1 MTKKQSQN
9 KPETKG
15 KIAKL
20 DYKTNLIFLSI
31 AVLILAG
38 ITIWISSELIRIT
51 KQTQEQRTQLNVLDQ
66 REESYKQLERDY
78 DAIVDNYQIID
89 NALPDQN
96 NFVKF
101 IVMLEKEAKQDNVK
115 LEITFPDQPEI
126 ENNLLAFTI
135 KITGQRNNVLK
146 YMTGL
151 KKAQY
156 HIEFSSLEMNKS
168 GNNAVAIETTIKIGI
183 DETFQPSQISS

>member
-1 MTKKQSQN
+1 MIKKQP
-9 KPETKG
+9 KTKG

-20 DYKTNLIFLSI
+20 DYKTSLIFLAI
-31 AVLILAG
+31 AILILAG
-38 ITIWISSELIRIT
+38 ITIWLSGQLIRIT
-51 KQTQEQRTQLNVLDQ
+51 KQTQQQRTQLNILDQ
-66 REESYKQLERDY
+66 RKESYKQLEQDY
-78 DAIVDNYQIID
+78 NSIIDSYQQID

-135 KITGQRNNVLK
+135 KITGQRDNVLK

-151 KKAQY
+151 KKTQY

-168 GNNAVAIETTIKIGI
+168 GNNSVVIETIIKIGI
-183 DETFQPSQISS
+183 DETFQLSQVSS